1 MLLLL
6 LLFLL
11 LLLMLQLLL
20 LLLVGVVVV
29 ALTAGARGGM
39 CRVANAQWRCRHS
52 HPFALHFTYI
62 CQRLGQRPSPD
73 PDVLIHR
80 YDCICFSWISLFDSL
95 SLYLSLPA
103 WAHCPALTGTMIV
116 IWHHPPGIRPTSHLP
131 FRCLPLACQ
140 RQLTGAKLLPASHAV
155 SLIVLWIAYTAREL
169 LTANTF
175 GRQISC
181 LAKFFGLLLQV

>member
-20 LLLVGVVVV
+20 LLLVGIVVV

-39 CRVANAQWRCRHS
+39 CRVANAQWRCRHP

-62 CQRLGQRPSPD
+62 CQRLGQCPSPD

-95 SLYLSLPA
+95 SLSLSPCLSALSCSDWNYDCDLTPPSWHPPNLPFAFSLPST
-103 WAHCPALTGTMIV
+103 CL
-116 IWHHPPGIRPTSHLP
+116 PTSINW
-131 FRCLPLACQ
+131 R
-140 RQLTGAKLLPASHAV
+140 
-155 SLIVLWIAYTAREL
+155 
-169 LTANTF
+169 
-175 GRQISC
+175 
-181 LAKFFGLLLQV
+181 